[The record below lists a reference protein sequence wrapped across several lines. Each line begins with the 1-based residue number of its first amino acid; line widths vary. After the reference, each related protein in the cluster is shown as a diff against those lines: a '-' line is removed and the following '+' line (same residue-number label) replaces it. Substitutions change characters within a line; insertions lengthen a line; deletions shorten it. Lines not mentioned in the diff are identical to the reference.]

1 MGVGWG
7 VGRRQGGGVGKTGRR
22 AAPEHPPHPPPRRS
36 PCSRLCGGISAFNPP
51 GGPAGQVLWSSAL
64 GQQGNEAIRPV

>member
-1 MGVGWG
+1 MGAGWG
-7 VGRRQGGGVGKTGRR
+7 VGRRQGGGVGGTGRR
-22 AAPEHPPHPPPRRS
+22 AAPEAPPPPPS
-36 PCSRLCGGISAFNPP
+36 PRSRLSGGINAFNPH

>member
-1 MGVGWG
+1 MGWEGQG
-7 VGRRQGGGVGKTGRR
+7 AGRLRSAPPPPHG
-22 AAPEHPPHPPPRRS
+22 AAPGLS
-36 PCSRLCGGISAFNPP
+36 GGISAFNPH